1 MKLIKSAIF
10 DEFLG
15 SDISQWSSRLKYP
28 VIFFAA
34 ISLTLLGLIVCV
46 EITRE
51 WHLSVGSILNRSF
64 DSETFIAIIAIGLLV
79 TLAIFATSR
88 PPQKR

>member
-15 SDISQWSSRLKYP
+15 SDISQWSRKLKYP

-34 ISLTLLGLIVCV
+34 ISLTLLGLVVCV
-46 EITRE
+46 EITQH
-51 WHLSVGSILNRSF
+51 WHLSVDSILNRSF
-64 DSETFIAIIAIGLLV
+64 DSEIFIAIIAIGLLI

-88 PPQKR
+88 PHQNR